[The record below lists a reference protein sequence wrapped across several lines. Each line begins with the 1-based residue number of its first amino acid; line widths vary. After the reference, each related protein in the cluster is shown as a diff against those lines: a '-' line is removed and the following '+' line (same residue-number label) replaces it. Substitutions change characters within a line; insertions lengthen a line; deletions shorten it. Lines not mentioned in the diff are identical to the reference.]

1 MKRVIAIVGGT
12 GPAGSGLAQRW
23 ARAGE
28 HVVIGSRDAKRAQ
41 EVAAQISKS
50 AGGKGKVEGAENA
63 VAVAL
68 GDVVVLAIPFPGH
81 AALIRKLRPA
91 IRKDAVVIDVTVP
104 LASDVGGHSTR
115 TLGVWQGSAAQQAAE
130 MLPGIAV
137 AAAFQNVAAGV
148 LAGDAPVECDVIV
161 CTDDPRAR
169 EVTSELAAKI
179 SGVHAVD
186 GGKLEN
192 ARIVEQLTALLITIN
207 KRHKSHTAGV
217 RITGIDSEKARG

>member
-28 HVVIGSRDAKRAQ
+28 HVVIGSRDARRAQ
-41 EVAAQISKS
+41 EVAAQLAKKT
-50 AGGKGKVEGAENA
+50 GGKVEGAENA
-63 VAVAL
+63 AAVAQ

-81 AALIRKLRPA
+81 AALIKKLRPA
-91 IRKDAVVIDVTVP
+91 FRKDAVVIDVTVP

-115 TLGVWQGSAAQQAAE
+115 TIGVWQGSAAQQAAE
-130 MLPGIAV
+130 MLPGIEV

-148 LAGDAPVECDVIV
+148 LEGEAPVECDVII
-161 CTDDPRAR
+161 CTDHPHAR
-169 EVTSELAAKI
+169 EVTAELAAKI
-179 SGVHAVD
+179 PGVHAVD

-207 KRHKSHTAGV
+207 KRHKSHTAGI
-217 RITGIDSEKARG
+217 RITGLGHRKD

>member
-41 EVAAQISKS
+41 EVAAQIATKT
-50 AGGKGKVEGAENA
+50 GGKVEGAENA
-63 VAVAL
+63 AAVAQ

-81 AALIRKLRPA
+81 AALIKKLRPSF
-91 IRKDAVVIDVTVP
+91 RKDAVVIDVTVP

-115 TLGVWQGSAAQQAAE
+115 TIGIWQGSAAQQAAE

-148 LAGDAPVECDVIV
+148 LAGDSPVECDVIV
-161 CTDDPRAR
+161 CTDHPHAR
-169 EVTSELAAKI
+169 EVTAELAARI
-179 SGVHAVD
+179 PGVHAVD

-207 KRHKSHTAGV
+207 KRYKSHTAGV
-217 RITGIDSEKARG
+217 RITGLGPKK

>member
-41 EVAAQISKS
+41 EVAAEIAKKT
-50 AGGKGKVEGAENA
+50 GGKVEGAENA
-63 VAVAL
+63 AAVAL
-68 GDVVVLAIPFPGH
+68 GDVVVLTIPFPGH
-81 AALIRKLRPA
+81 AALIKKLRPA
-91 IRKDAVVIDVTVP
+91 FRKDAVVIDVTVP

-130 MLPGIAV
+130 MLPGIEV

-148 LAGDAPVECDVIV
+148 LAGDAPVDCDVII
-161 CTDDPRAR
+161 CTDHPHAR
-169 EVTSELAAKI
+169 EVTAELAAKI
-179 SGVHAVD
+179 PGVHAVD
-186 GGKLEN
+186 GGRLEN

-207 KRHKSHTAGV
+207 KRHKSHSAGV
-217 RITGIDSEKARG
+217 RITGLDHKE

>member
-28 HVVIGSRDAKRAQ
+28 HVVIGSRDAQRAQ
-41 EVAAQISKS
+41 EVAAKIAKS
-50 AGGKGKVEGAENA
+50 VGGKGRVEGAENA
-63 VAVAL
+63 AAVAQS
-68 GDVVVLAIPFPGH
+68 DVVVLAVPFPGH
-81 AALIRKLRPA
+81 AKLLKQLRPSFRPDA
-91 IRKDAVVIDVTVP
+91 ILIDVTVP

-115 TLGVWQGSAAQQAAE
+115 TLGIWQGSAAQQAAE

-161 CTDDPRAR
+161 CTDHPRAR
-169 EVTSELAAKI
+169 EVTAELAAKI
-179 SGVHAVD
+179 PGVRAVD

-207 KRHKSHTAGV
+207 KRHKSHRAGV
-217 RITGIDSEKARG
+217 RITGLEPRK

>member
-1 MKRVIAIVGGT
+1 MKRVIVIVGGT
-12 GPAGSGLAQRW
+12 GPAGSGLALRW

-28 HVVIGSRDAKRAQ
+28 HVVIGSRDPKRAQ
-41 EVAAQISKS
+41 EVATQIAAKT
-50 AGGKGKVEGAENA
+50 GGKVEGAENA
-63 VAVAL
+63 AAVAQ
-68 GDVVVLAIPFPGH
+68 GDVVVLAVPFPGH
-81 AALIRKLRPA
+81 AELLNQLRPA
-91 IRKDAVVIDVTVP
+91 FRPDAILIDVTVP

-115 TLGVWQGSAAQQAAE
+115 TIGVWQGSAAQQAAE

-169 EVTSELAAKI
+169 EVTADLATKI
-179 SGVHAVD
+179 PGVHAVD
-186 GGKLEN
+186 GGRLEN

-207 KRHKSHTAGV
+207 KRHKSHTAGI
-217 RITGIDSEKARG
+217 RITGLEPRK

>member
-41 EVAAQISKS
+41 EVAAEIAKKT
-50 AGGKGKVEGAENA
+50 GGKVEGAENA
-63 VAVAL
+63 AAVAL

-81 AALIRKLRPA
+81 ATLIKKLRPA
-91 IRKDAVVIDVTVP
+91 FRKDAVVIDVTVP
-104 LASDVGGHSTR
+104 LASDVGGHATR

-148 LAGDAPVECDVIV
+148 LAGEAPVECDVIV

-169 EVTSELAAKI
+169 EVTSELAVKI
-179 SGVHAVD
+179 PGVHAVD
-186 GGKLEN
+186 GGRLEN

-207 KRHKSHTAGV
+207 KRHKSHSAGV

>member
-1 MKRVIAIVGGT
+1 MTRVIAIVGGT

-41 EVAAQISKS
+41 EVAAQIAKKT
-50 AGGKGKVEGAENA
+50 GGKVEGAENVAA
-63 VAVAL
+63 VAQ

-81 AALIRKLRPA
+81 AALIKKLHPVF
-91 IRKDAVVIDVTVP
+91 RKDAVVIDVTVP
-104 LASDVGGHSTR
+104 LASDVGGHATR
-115 TLGVWQGSAAQQAAE
+115 TIGVWQGSAAQQAAE

-137 AAAFQNVAAGV
+137 AAAFQNVAAEV
-148 LAGDAPVECDVIV
+148 LAGDGPVECDVIV
-161 CTDDPRAR
+161 CTDHPHAR
-169 EVTSELAAKI
+169 EVANELATKI
-179 SGVHAVD
+179 PGVNAVD

-217 RITGIDSEKARG
+217 RITGLGHKK

>member
-12 GPAGSGLAQRW
+12 GPAGSGLAERW

-41 EVAAQISKS
+41 EVAAQIARKT
-50 AGGKGKVEGAENA
+50 GGKGKVEGLENA
-63 VAVAL
+63 AAVAQ
-68 GDVVVLAIPFPGH
+68 GDVVVLAIPFPSH
-81 AALIRKLRPA
+81 AELIERLRPTF
-91 IRKDAVVIDVTVP
+91 RKDAVVIDVTVP
-104 LASDVGGHSTR
+104 LASNVGGHATR
-115 TLGVWQGSAAQQAAE
+115 TIGVWQGSAAQQAAE

-148 LAGDAPVECDVIV
+148 LAGEAPVECDVIV
-161 CTDDPRAR
+161 CTDHPHAR
-169 EVTSELAAKI
+169 EVTAELAAKI
-179 SGVHAVD
+179 PGVHAVD

-217 RITGIDSEKARG
+217 RITGLEHKQG

>member
-1 MKRVIAIVGGT
+1 MKRVIVIVGGT

-41 EVAAQISKS
+41 EIAAKIATKT
-50 AGGKGKVEGAENA
+50 GGKVEGAENLAA
-63 VAVAL
+63 VAQ

-81 AALIRKLRPA
+81 AALIKKLRPA
-91 IRKDAVVIDVTVP
+91 LRKDVVVIDVTVP

-115 TLGVWQGSAAQQAAE
+115 TIGVWQGSAAQQAAE

-148 LAGDAPVECDVIV
+148 LAGEAPVECDVIV

-169 EVTSELAAKI
+169 EVTADLATKI
-179 SGVHAVD
+179 PGVHAVD

-217 RITGIDSEKARG
+217 RITGIGSEKPRG

>member
-12 GPAGSGLAQRW
+12 GPAGSGLALRW

-41 EVAAQISKS
+41 EVAARIAKQ
-50 AGGKGKVEGAENA
+50 AGKGKVEGAENA
-63 VAVAL
+63 AAVAQ
-68 GDVVVLAIPFPGH
+68 GDVVVLAVPFPGH
-81 AALIRKLRPA
+81 AALIKHLRPA
-91 IRKDAVVIDVTVP
+91 FRKDAVVIDVTVP
-104 LASDVGGHSTR
+104 LASDVGGHATR

-130 MLPGIAV
+130 MLPGLAV
-137 AAAFQNVAAGV
+137 AAAFQNVAAK
-148 LAGDAPVECDVIV
+148 LLEGDGPVECDVIV

-179 SGVHAVD
+179 PGVRAVD
-186 GGKLEN
+186 GGRLEN

-207 KRHKSHTAGV
+207 KRHKSHSAGV
-217 RITGIDSEKARG
+217 RITGLDKH

>member
-41 EVAAQISKS
+41 DVAAQIAKKT
-50 AGGKGKVEGAENA
+50 GGKVEGAENA
-63 VAVAL
+63 AAVAQ

-81 AALIRKLRPA
+81 AALIKKLRPA
-91 IRKDAVVIDVTVP
+91 FRKDAVVIDVTVP

-148 LAGDAPVECDVIV
+148 LAGEAPVECDVIV
-161 CTDDPRAR
+161 CTDDARAR
-169 EVTSELAAKI
+169 EVTAELATKI
-179 SGVHAVD
+179 PGVNAVD

-207 KRHKSHTAGV
+207 KRHKSHSAGV
-217 RITGIDSEKARG
+217 RITGLEPKK

>member
-41 EVAAQISKS
+41 EVAAKIAAKT
-50 AGGKGKVEGAENA
+50 GGKVEGAENA
-63 VAVAL
+63 AAVARA
-68 GDVVVLAIPFPGH
+68 DVVVLAVPFTGH
-81 AALIRKLRPA
+81 AELLKQLRPA
-91 IRKDAVVIDVTVP
+91 FRPDAVLIDVTVP
-104 LASDVGGHSTR
+104 LASDVGGRATR
-115 TLGVWQGSAAQQAAE
+115 TIGVWQGSAAQQAAE

-137 AAAFQNVAAGV
+137 VAAFQNVAAGV
-148 LAGDAPVECDVIV
+148 LAGEAPVECDVII
-161 CTDDPRAR
+161 CTDHPHAR
-169 EVTSELAAKI
+169 EVTAELATEI
-179 SGVHAVD
+179 PGVHAVD

-217 RITGIDSEKARG
+217 RITGLDHKK

>member
-41 EVAAQISKS
+41 EVAARIEKA

-63 VAVAL
+63 AAVAQ
-68 GDVVVLAIPFPGH
+68 GNVVVLAIPFPSH
-81 AALIRKLRPA
+81 AELIAQLRPVF
-91 IRKDAVVIDVTVP
+91 RKDAVVIDVTVP
-104 LASDVGGHSTR
+104 LASNVGGHATR
-115 TLGVWQGSAAQQAAE
+115 TIGVWQGSAAQQAAE

-137 AAAFQNVAAGV
+137 AAAFQNIAASV
-148 LAGDAPVECDVIV
+148 LAGEAPVECDVIV
-161 CTDDPRAR
+161 CTDHPHAR
-169 EVTSELAAKI
+169 EVASELAAKI
-179 SGVHAVD
+179 PGVYAVD

-217 RITGIDSEKARG
+217 RITGLEPKKG

>member
-28 HVVIGSRDAKRAQ
+28 HVVIGSRDTERAK
-41 EVAAQISKS
+41 EVAAKISKS
-50 AGGKGKVEGAENA
+50 IGDKGRVEGAENGEA
-63 VAVAL
+63 VAQ
-68 GDVVVLAIPFPGH
+68 GDVVVLAVPFPGH
-81 AALIRKLRPA
+81 AALIKKLRPA
-91 IRKDAVVIDVTVP
+91 FRKDAVVIDMTVP
-104 LASDVGGHSTR
+104 LASDVGGHATR
-115 TLGVWQGSAAQQAAE
+115 TIGVWQGSAAQQAAE
-130 MLPGIAV
+130 MLPGLAV

-148 LAGDAPVECDVIV
+148 LAGAGPVECDVIV

-169 EVTSELAAKI
+169 EVASELAAKI
-179 SGVHAVD
+179 PGVHAVD

-217 RITGIDSEKARG
+217 RITGLGHKKG

>member
-12 GPAGSGLAQRW
+12 GPAGSGLALRW

-41 EVAAQISKS
+41 EVAAKIAQR
-50 AGGKGKVEGAENA
+50 AGKGKVEGAENA
-63 VAVAL
+63 AAVAQ
-68 GDVVVLAIPFPGH
+68 GDVVVLAVPFPGH
-81 AALIRKLRPA
+81 AALIKKLRPA
-91 IRKDAVVIDVTVP
+91 IRKGAVVIDVTVP
-104 LASDVGGHSTR
+104 LASDVGGHATR

-137 AAAFQNVAAGV
+137 VAAFQNVAAK
-148 LAGDAPVECDVIV
+148 LLEGDGPVECDVIV

-169 EVTSELAAKI
+169 EVTADLAAKI
-179 SGVHAVD
+179 PGVRAVD
-186 GGKLEN
+186 GGSLEN

-207 KRHKSHTAGV
+207 KRHKSHSAGV
-217 RITGIDSEKARG
+217 RITGLG